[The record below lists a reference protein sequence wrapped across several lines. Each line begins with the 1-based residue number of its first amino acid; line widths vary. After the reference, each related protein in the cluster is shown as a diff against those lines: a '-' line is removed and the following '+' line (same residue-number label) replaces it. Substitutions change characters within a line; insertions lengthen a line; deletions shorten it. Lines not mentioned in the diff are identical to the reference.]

1 MGTLCCLSRG
11 NWYCVSPDPLSSL
24 TPSLTDM
31 RGQYGKWPGP
41 TPCMAISWPP
51 VPMTG
56 KSSSG
61 RRKTALGR
69 RPMSTRD
76 TTPQVCR
83 VGECVG
89 RSYGW
94 EKPRLCSHPRPF
106 SCCCPSFGHC
116 WLFHWSI
123 HSRGQSPRLTRERS
137 LVRTVRLSKLSLE
150 SQGASPPC
158 FVKTDKSC

>member
-76 TTPQVCR
+76 TTPRVCR

-106 SCCCPSFGHC
+106 SCCCPSFGH
-116 WLFHWSI
+116 LLAF
-123 HSRGQSPRLTRERS
+123 S
-137 LVRTVRLSKLSLE
+137 LVYPQQRSV
-150 SQGASPPC
+150 P
-158 FVKTDKSC
+158 KTDQRKKFSKNSEAFQAQP